1 MSFYGIHLLEVIM
14 LTKRYAGILILLAV
28 ILLSAC
34 APKQESGMTVIMP
47 VGRAYAEGQE
57 IYFMHTEASD
67 PGVAELLSN
76 MMQSPVLLA
85 PSLADTPDS
94 ALANVY
100 VFTNGI
106 AGMGPLGFA
115 PDVFDAPPGS
125 DGYTPL
131 RRLNLV
137 TWDEPSA
144 ARELKSAAEVLAAQ
158 AAGEVT
164 IEQPGVVINMPFV
177 VWDGGKR

>member
-1 MSFYGIHLLEVIM
+1 MS
-14 LTKRYAGILILLAV
+14 TKRFTVMLILLAV
-28 ILLSAC
+28 VVLAAC
-34 APKQESGMTVIMP
+34 APKQEMGMTAVLP
-47 VGRAYAEGQE
+47 VGRAYADGQE

-67 PGVAELLSN
+67 PDVAQLLTD
-76 MMQSPVLLA
+76 MMASPVLLV
-85 PSLADTPDS
+85 PSLADVPDS

-106 AGMGPLGFA
+106 EGMGPLGFA
-115 PDVFDAPPGS
+115 PDVFDNPPGT

-137 TWDEPSA
+137 TWNDPSA
-144 ARELKSAAEVLAAQ
+144 ARELKSAAEVLAAES
-158 AAGEVT
+158 AGEVT
-164 IEQPGVVINMPFV
+164 IEQTGIVINMPFV